1 MPALSIWSPRG
12 IGRRRF
18 GGGLV
23 IWIYRVCECAVVG
36 FMVMGLLCAAE
47 NSGGD
52 RGLHLWVDE
61 KIHGIVRQVQDT
73 SI

>member
-1 MPALSIWSPRG
+1 M
-12 IGRRRF
+12 
-18 GGGLV
+18 